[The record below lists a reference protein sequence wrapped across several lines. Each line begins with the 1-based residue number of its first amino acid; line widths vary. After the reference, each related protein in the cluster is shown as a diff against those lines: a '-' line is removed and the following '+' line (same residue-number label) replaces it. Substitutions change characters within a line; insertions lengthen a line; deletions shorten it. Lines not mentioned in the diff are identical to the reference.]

1 MQGTFFKYG
10 LPITSGLGRAGSRE
24 DVTGT
29 SPHAPL
35 CKTPYHR
42 AKGGQ
47 SMTMQGKCVLITGA
61 SKGIGAAAAKVFA
74 EAGANVA
81 LVARNRDAIAD
92 LAGEIGP
99 SAIAIPCDVS
109 RYWEME
115 AAVEACHTAFGQLDV
130 LINNAGVIA
139 PISMLADA
147 DPDAWGHA
155 IDINLKG
162 VFNGMRTALPGMM
175 ARGSGT
181 IITVSS
187 GAAHNALEGW
197 SAYCASKAGAA
208 MLTRSADLEARGAG
222 VRVMGLS
229 PGTVATD
236 MQREIKASGVNAVAA
251 LDWSE
256 HIPADWPARALLWMC
271 GPDAGDY
278 AGQEISLRDPEIRR
292 RAGLA

>member
-1 MQGTFFKYG
+1 M
-10 LPITSGLGRAGSRE
+10 
-24 DVTGT
+24 
-29 SPHAPL
+29 
-35 CKTPYHR
+35 
-42 AKGGQ
+42 
-47 SMTMQGKCVLITGA
+47 SMTGKCVLITGA
-61 SKGIGAAAAKVFA
+61 SKGIGAAAARVFA
-74 EAGANVA
+74 AAGANVA

-92 LAGEIGP
+92 LAGEIGQ

-109 RYWEME
+109 RYWEVE
-115 AAVEACHTAFGQLDV
+115 AAVEACHTAFGRLDV
-130 LINNAGVIA
+130 LINNAGVIS
-139 PISMLADA
+139 PISMLAES

-162 VFNGMRTALPGMM
+162 VFNGMRAALPGMM
-175 ARGSGT
+175 DRGEGT

-236 MQREIKASGVNAVAA
+236 MQREIKHSGVNAVAA
-251 LDWSE
+251 LDWYE
-256 HIPADWPARALLWMC
+256 HIPADWPAKALLWMC
-271 GPDAGDY
+271 GADAGDF
-278 AGQEISLRDPEIRR
+278 AGQEISLRDPDIRR